1 MRSRTVSHLITTGLT
16 LSLSAGA
23 YAGGGVQTLSS
34 DELVDT
40 FIQDS
45 AIVVSPSGERQAPTL
60 DESRQ
65 RAIRA
70 LVMPGEP
77 IVTEAEEEQM
87 AWQQRNRRLESLAD
101 AQQVARDE
109 FIRRS
114 AISADDQLA
123 ALQPSIDTRLP
134 LEPIP
139 GYGMPEVPDAPFTK
153 MANDQLG
160 IAFDGDTLDFTI
172 GNMPGIDNIEVP
184 HGIDEGP
191 VQLEPRAGG
200 GFDLSIAVPD

>member
-1 MRSRTVSHLITTGLT
+1 MRSRTVSQLITTGLALG
-16 LSLSAGA
+16 LSVSAH
-23 YAGGGVQTLSS
+23 AGGGVQTLSS

-40 FIQDS
+40 FIKDS
-45 AIVVSPSGERQAPTL
+45 AIVVSPSGERQARTL
-60 DESRQ
+60 EESRQ

-87 AWQQRNRRLESLAD
+87 AWEQRNQRLDSLAD

-114 AISADDQLA
+114 AVTAGDQVA
-123 ALQPSIDTRLP
+123 AIQPTIDTRLP

-139 GYGMPEVPDAPFTK
+139 GYGMPEIPEAPFTK

-160 IAFDGDTLDFTI
+160 IAFDGETLDFTI
-172 GNMPGIDNIEVP
+172 GNQPGINNIEVP
-184 HGIDEGP
+184 HAIDEGP
-191 VQLEPRAGG
+191 VQLQPRAGG